1 MYNKAH
7 IARVHLMALMS
18 LCGSF
23 LCRPPQSAQS
33 TRFSCRRIF
42 IFPGTI
48 AKNTICIVFEVL
60 NDTLDGSK
68 QINLN
73 GLGKEKNGNNKL

>member
-1 MYNKAH
+1 M
-7 IARVHLMALMS
+7 
-18 LCGSF
+18 
-23 LCRPPQSAQS
+23 
-33 TRFSCRRIF
+33 
-42 IFPGTI
+42 PGTI

-73 GLGKEKNGNNKL
+73 GLGKEKNRTDTKSGIRKVLGMFFAAGT